1 MHGFL
6 QRWKKED
13 VALDVERQKMDEAL
27 ARLNAVGSQT
37 MIAQHAGRLIF
48 ALDLTGSR
56 EPTIARARVAT
67 AMMFDA
73 VRSIGRL
80 AVKLAYFRGMDE
92 CKASSWHE
100 NPEILCKSMLR
111 LSCETGVTQI
121 ARVLRMALSEG
132 DGVSAVVFVGDHCE
146 EKPTDLR
153 ALAKVLGERS
163 IPIYIF
169 HECSDFDWRARRAKP
184 VFKSMA
190 EASGG
195 IYSEFKTDSG
205 AILQEM
211 LTSVA
216 AFSAAGVEGIEHMA
230 LPKTPE
236 ARSLRSKMLLGAG
249 GKR

>member
-1 MHGFL
+1 MSGLL
-6 QRWKKED
+6 QRWKKEE

-27 ARLNAVGSQT
+27 ARLNAVESQAK
-37 MIAQHAGRLIF
+37 IGHRAGRLIF

-73 VRSIGRL
+73 VRLIGRVV
-80 AVKLAYFRGMDE
+80 VKLAYFRGVDE

-100 NPEILCKSMLR
+100 NPEILCKSMLS
-111 LSCETGVTQI
+111 LSCETGFTQI
-121 ARVLRMALSEG
+121 ARVLQLALSEG
-132 DGVSAVVFVGDHCE
+132 DVCSAVVFVGDHCE
-146 EKPTDLR
+146 EKPAELKT
-153 ALAKVLGERS
+153 LAKALGERS
-163 IPIYIF
+163 IPLYIF

-205 AILQEM
+205 AVLQEM
-211 LTSVA
+211 LTSIA
-216 AFSAAGVEGIEHMA
+216 ALSAAGVEGVERLA
-230 LPKTPE
+230 PPKTPE
-236 ARSLRSKMLLGAG
+236 ARALRGQMLLGVG